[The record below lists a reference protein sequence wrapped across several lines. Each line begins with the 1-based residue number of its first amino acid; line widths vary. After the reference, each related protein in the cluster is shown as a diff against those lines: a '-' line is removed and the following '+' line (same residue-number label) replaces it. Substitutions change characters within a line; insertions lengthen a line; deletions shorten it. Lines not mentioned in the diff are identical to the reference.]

1 LTGAKTQL
9 RGTDEHSTSK
19 IDGRHIEDLIRL
31 LISFKDVV
39 KAQIPPL
46 QHLRGEVLLSIL
58 TAYPSLF

>member
-1 LTGAKTQL
+1 LTAG
-9 RGTDEHSTSK
+9 TSK
-19 IDGRHIEDLIRL
+19 DLIRL

-39 KAQIPPL
+39 KAEIHPL